1 MEEPLRILLLEHDE
15 TDCMML
21 RLSLKETDI
30 SMKIDEIKDGNQGFS
45 ALVNN
50 HYDCVFL
57 DYHLAN
63 ADCLTFIHKIKDSTI
78 KVPLIILIDPG
89 KAAMAEE
96 CIKAGASEYFIKSTL
111 SPETIVQILRR
122 AIRLHQ
128 HEMEIDLLN
137 QQLQASQQ
145 QVIAQNQQLASQQ
158 QKLEILEP
166 SKLKSLF
173 LATISHELR
182 TPMNA
187 IIGFSQIL
195 LRPKFSHLSNQQFE
209 IVEKI
214 LNNGKN
220 LLMKINAI
228 LEFSHLEAGELEL
241 NPQLLDLEELV
252 NHTLLEI
259 SALAQAKNLSLIVT
273 RNLNNTI
280 VFNDAARLQQILTN
294 LLTNAIKFTETGNI
308 WVEISEIPKN
318 RVKISV
324 KDTGIGI
331 ADQDFKNIFA
341 AFHQVDQGLSRKYSG
356 TGLGLAIIDSLVR
369 IMGGKIYIESQLGVG
384 SMFTIELP
392 RKVNFKPDS
401 DHPVCPNPHYRL
413 DPVYSGNKASINYPH
428 LQL

>member
-1 MEEPLRILLLEHDE
+1 MEEPLKILLLGHNE

-30 SMKIDEIKDGNQGFS
+30 TVKIDEIKDGNQGFS

-50 HYDCVFL
+50 HYDCAFL

-63 ADCLTFIHKIKDSTI
+63 ADCLTFIRKIKDSAI

-89 KAAMAEE
+89 NAAMAEE
-96 CIKAGASEYFIKSTL
+96 CIKAGANEYFIKSTL
-111 SPETIVQILRR
+111 SPETTVQILRR

-128 HEMEIDLLN
+128 NEMEIDLLN

-145 QVIAQNQQLASQQ
+145 QVMAQNQQLASQQ
-158 QKLEILEP
+158 QKLEILEQ

-195 LRPKFSHLSNQQFE
+195 LRPKFGHLSNQQFE

-228 LEFSHLEAGELEL
+228 LEFSHLEAGELGL
-241 NPQLLDLEELV
+241 NPQLLDLEKLV

-259 SALAQAKNLSLIVT
+259 SASAQAKNLSLIVT

-331 ADQDFKNIFA
+331 ADQDFQNIFA

-369 IMGGKIYIESQLGVG
+369 IMGGKIYIESQLGIG

-392 RKVNFKPDS
+392 RKVNSKPDS
-401 DHPVCPNPHYRL
+401 DHPVCAKPYYRL
-413 DPVYSGNKASINYPH
+413 YPVYSGNKASINYPH